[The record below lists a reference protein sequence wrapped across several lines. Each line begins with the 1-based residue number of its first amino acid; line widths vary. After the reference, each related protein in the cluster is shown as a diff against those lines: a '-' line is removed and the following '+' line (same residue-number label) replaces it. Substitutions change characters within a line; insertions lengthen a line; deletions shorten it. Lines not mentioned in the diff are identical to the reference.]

1 MGWVTSESRSGLP
14 VTLWQQAAPAVECS
28 VPAVSPGLPATSGM
42 AQMVK
47 SHTVEVDTV
56 DANNSPTLATQDG
69 KSEIKLKVK
78 EPGHSTCGTK
88 HQPPDTMKLPGAQPA
103 SSGYVTCISNLG
115 VCVSLHQ

>member
-56 DANNSPTLATQDG
+56 DANNSPL
-69 KSEIKLKVK
+69 
-78 EPGHSTCGTK
+78 
-88 HQPPDTMKLPGAQPA
+88 
-103 SSGYVTCISNLG
+103 
-115 VCVSLHQ
+115 SLHRTGRVKSS